1 MPITPQQLLQI
12 LPNAGKQ
19 AGVFVSA
26 LNAAMSK
33 YQITTPARAAAFISQ
48 VGHESAQLTAV
59 VENLNYSAQALQ
71 KTWPSRFSAEVA
83 SACARQPEKIANIAY
98 ASRMG
103 NGAPGSG
110 DGWKYRGRGLI
121 QVTGKSNYQKC
132 GDALGLDLITKPE
145 LLQEPM
151 NAAMSAAWFWYANG
165 LNPLADA
172 GDLQTITRKIN
183 GGLNG
188 YADRAEIF
196 ERALKVLA

>member
-1 MPITPQQLLQI
+1 MTINQEQIVAI
-12 LPNAGKQ
+12 LPRAAKVAGLF
-19 AGVFVSA
+19 GPG
-26 LNAAMSK
+26 LNAAMAK
-33 YQITTPARAAAFISQ
+33 YQITTPARVAAFIAQ
-48 VGHESAQLTAV
+48 VGHESSQLTAV

-71 KTWPSRFSAEVA
+71 STWPSRFSAEVA
-83 SACARQPEKIANIAY
+83 NASARQPEKIANIAY

-121 QVTGKSNYQKC
+121 QVTGRANYQKC

-145 LLQEPM
+145 LLQEPA

-165 LNPLADA
+165 LNALADA
-172 GDLQTITRKIN
+172 GDLQAITRKIN

-188 YADRAEIF
+188 YADRAELY

>member
-1 MPITPQQLLQI
+1 MPMTTQQLLQI
-12 LPNAGKQ
+12 LPNAGPQ
-19 AGVFVSA
+19 AGIFVSA
-26 LNAAMSK
+26 LSAAMGK
-33 YQITTPARAAAFISQ
+33 YQITTPARSAAFIAQ

-103 NGAPGSG
+103 NGALGSG

-132 GDALGLDLITKPE
+132 GDALGMDLITKPE
-145 LLQEPM
+145 LLQEPA

-165 LNPLADA
+165 LNALADA
-172 GDLQTITRKIN
+172 GDLQSITRKIN

-188 YADRAEIF
+188 YADRAEIY
-196 ERALKVLA
+196 ERALKVLG